1 MLGLDLVLELV
12 KITVNDS
19 NTELKQQLIIC
30 LSIWNKLG
38 YRGFTKMDHSNKNH
52 VHDPIN

>member
-30 LSIWNKLG
+30 LSILNKLG
-38 YRGFTKMDHSNKNH
+38 YRGLSKMDHSNKNH